1 MNLVAAS
8 DSTDLNEAAIRVVI
22 VAIAGKDHD
31 VSRYRDVQ
39 AFADRAHGYRDG
51 PIGQMHRDIVAR
63 TIDLALSLVPAPRR
77 VLDVGCGTGLLLRE
91 LSRRLPEARELAGV
105 DAAVAMIK
113 AANAADAEEEPAP
126 GRQPEARLRY
136 MHGRAEGLPFDDASF
151 ELVVSTTSFDHWAD
165 QGAGLA
171 ECHRV
176 LVPGGRLVLTDLFSL
191 ALLPTLIG
199 ARSDRARTQLRATKL
214 LAAAGFRSVVWHR
227 LYAEVWL
234 SGIFRA
240 VTASA

>member
-1 MNLVAAS
+1 
-8 DSTDLNEAAIRVVI
+8 VI
-22 VAIAGKDHD
+22 AAIAGKDHD

-39 AFADRAHGYRDG
+39 AFADRALGYQDG
-51 PIGQMHRDIVAR
+51 LLGRMHRDIVVR
-63 TIDLALSLVPAPRR
+63 TIDLALSLGPAPRR
-77 VLDVGCGTGLLLRE
+77 VLDVGCGTGVLLRE
-91 LSRRLPEARELAGV
+91 LSTRLPEARELTGV
-105 DAAVAMIK
+105 DAAAAMIE
-113 AANAADAEEEPAP
+113 AASVGEQA
-126 GRQPEARLRY
+126 ARLRY
-136 MHGRAEGLPFDDASF
+136 LHGRAERLPFDNARFD
-151 ELVVSTTSFDHWAD
+151 LVISTTSFDHWAD
-165 QGAGLA
+165 QGAGLV

-227 LYAEVWL
+227 LYSDVWL

>member
-1 MNLVAAS
+1 M
-8 DSTDLNEAAIRVVI
+8 VVI
-22 VAIAGKDHD
+22 PVIAGRDHD
-31 VSRYRDVQ
+31 VSKYRDIQ
-39 AFADRAHGYRDG
+39 AFADRARGYQDG
-51 PIGQMHRDIVAR
+51 VLGRMHRDIVVR
-63 TIDLALSLVPAPRR
+63 TVELALSLGPAPRR
-77 VLDVGCGTGLLLRE
+77 VLDVGCGTGVLLRE
-91 LSRRLPEARELAGV
+91 LSRRLPEARELTGIDPAAAMIETASAGG
-105 DAAVAMIK
+105 DAADGPGR
-113 AANAADAEEEPAP
+113 AADT
-126 GRQPEARLRY
+126 RLRY
-136 MHGRAEGLPFDDASF
+136 QRGRAERLPFDDASF
-151 ELVVSTTSFDHWAD
+151 DLVISTTSFDHWAD

-176 LVPGGRLVLTDLFSL
+176 LVPGGRLVLTDLFSM

-214 LAAAGFRSVVWHR
+214 LATAGFRSVVWHR

>member
-1 MNLVAAS
+1 MRQ
-8 DSTDLNEAAIRVVI
+8 IRVVI
-22 VAIAGKDHD
+22 AVIAGKDHD
-31 VSRYRDVQ
+31 VSQ
-39 AFADRAHGYRDG
+39 DG
-51 PIGQMHRDIVAR
+51 LLGQMHRDLAAR
-63 TIDLALSLVPAPRR
+63 TIDLALSLGPAPRR
-77 VLDVGCGTGLLLRE
+77 ILDVGCGAGVLLRE
-91 LSRRLPEARELAGV
+91 LSKRLPQAHELTGV
-105 DAAVAMIK
+105 DAATA
-113 AANAADAEEEPAP
+113 
-126 GRQPEARLRY
+126 GR
-136 MHGRAEGLPFDDASF
+136 LPLDDVRFD
-151 ELVVSTTSFDHWAD
+151 LVLSTTSFDHWAD
-165 QGAGLA
+165 QRAGLA

-191 ALLPTLIG
+191 ALLPTLVG